1 MSDRLGGRERGERR
15 ARGGEGREGER
26 REDEGRGGEGR
37 GGEGREGRGR
47 EEVGWK
53 KRGGRRGDNVGMDT
67 SMYSR
72 HTRAVNTHT
81 HTVEYDK

>member
-1 MSDRLGGRERGERR
+1 MGEDG
-15 ARGGEGREGER
+15 RGGERGR
-26 REDEGRGGEGR
+26 GEGR
-37 GGEGREGRGR
+37 GGKGR

-53 KRGGRRGDNVGMDT
+53 KRRGRRGDNVGMDT

-81 HTVEYDK
+81 QRVR